1 MKRKLPVVDARYP
14 SRRAVLSS
22 VRSQGSKLMLFVA
35 SDAVFRVGSRVE
47 LRVTIAGTSQAFKLV
62 GTVLDHAWAG
72 HRSRASGLTVSFQ
85 GEDKKHAAEMVAVCA
100 DRPPA
105 MGTANSW
112 RVDLAVRC
120 KVKGIRGSSK
130 GVISDLSRT
139 GAFIATEMP
148 RLQPGS
154 PLRVQLEPSVLGLVG
169 AWLDAK
175 VIWWGDKG
183 GRPGLGIQFVGTKQ
197 NQTKALN
204 KYLKTDRR

>member
-1 MKRKLPVVDARYP
+1 
-14 SRRAVLSS
+14 
-22 VRSQGSKLMLFVA
+22 MLFVA
-35 SDAVFRVGSRVE
+35 SDVALTIGCSVQVRVA
-47 LRVTIAGTSQAFKLV
+47 IAGTSQAFEFV

-72 HRSRASGLTVSFQ
+72 HRSRASGLTISFQ
-85 GEDKKHAAEMVAVCA
+85 GEDKKRAAEMVAVCA

-105 MGTANSW
+105 MGTASSW
-112 RVDLAVRC
+112 RVELAVRC

-139 GAFIATEMP
+139 GAFIATEVS

-204 KYLKTDRR
+204 KYLNTDRR